1 MTHVTKGR
9 KSSIF
14 SGGFPIERS
23 RTLDSLT
30 RLMEFHQPHR
40 CLFSSHSSGALLPR
54 LCQAPVAPLLG
65 PLKRHSSLSSEWNQR
80 WLPFAKQPVRLTGQ
94 PLHTGPWALSCT
106 RVSTPESP
114 HQLPL
119 PLWVGSPPSLSV
131 PACLSA
137 KSCNDTDLKGSWPNC
152 FHPQAPRP
160 LRVCLPPPPSPGL
173 LQPVLGHHRPG
184 LSH

>member
-1 MTHVTKGR
+1 
-9 KSSIF
+9 
-14 SGGFPIERS
+14 
-23 RTLDSLT
+23 
-30 RLMEFHQPHR
+30 ME
-40 CLFSSHSSGALLPR
+40 
-54 LCQAPVAPLLG
+54 
-65 PLKRHSSLSSEWNQR
+65 NQR
-80 WLPFAKQPVRLTGQ
+80 WLLFAKQPVRLTGQ

-137 KSCNDTDLKGSWPNC
+137 KSCNDTDLKGSRPNC

-184 LSH
+184 LSHCIARDLFKIANIRLCQKFPKLDYLGCFLK